1 MDERRFPQ
9 SNASI
14 GIARSRASEMDRSRC
29 RPRGSGG
36 GNRGRVGAAARKIKA
51 TTPVSC
57 NKEKEYC
64 GDRFR
69 FWRALFGP
77 TTEQQQGTIEIST
90 CTYDVGTMNDAL
102 VGKLVT
108 IAGLQSE
115 AGAPLNGSRGIVL
128 DDPKLLSKQAGRL
141 PVLLY
146 AQGKGNELLVLEKP
160 GMMRSIKEEN
170 LRSLEDQKCGAYKEF
185 AFEAWE
191 KAYRF
196 DGKIDLALFH
206 LKQYTQRW
214 PDDYKMTVNYVN
226 VLRQKDLLVPP
237 FRRAATEKASAD
249 EAWKA
254 LCRTEPYLTDGSYTE
269 THGDLSVLKGG
280 RGSVVE
286 SSHVNQFYFDMVWT
300 ALSSGQES
308 QVALDLALKI
318 TTENAH
324 DMKMARDALEHI
336 STTLRKRSPLND
348 NKADLEVNV
357 RAMKALLELSP
368 DDVELISWVAG
379 AECMAGNNQEGAK
392 WYRKAVERGCDCR
405 TELSL
410 AQIQCPGGPLEDHKI
425 LGTEDGRW
433 TIIHKSKADDYS
445 FERVSG
451 MIRIGRKR
459 ADVPPIEEAVAY
471 FPIPDPDDKVAFGV
485 AQYD

>member
-1 MDERRFPQ
+1 MT
-9 SNASI
+9 
-14 GIARSRASEMDRSRC
+14 DR
-29 RPRGSGG
+29 PFDG
-36 GNRGRVGAAARKIKA
+36 
-51 TTPVSC
+51 
-57 NKEKEYC
+57 
-64 GDRFR
+64 
-69 FWRALFGP
+69 WL
-77 TTEQQQGTIEIST
+77 
-90 CTYDVGTMNDAL
+90 
-102 VGKLVT
+102 
-108 IAGLQSE
+108 
-115 AGAPLNGSRGIVL
+115 
-128 DDPKLLSKQAGRL
+128 
-141 PVLLY
+141 
-146 AQGKGNELLVLEKP
+146 
-160 GMMRSIKEEN
+160 
-170 LRSLEDQKCGAYKEF
+170 
-185 AFEAWE
+185 
-191 KAYRF
+191 

-368 DDVELISWVAG
+368 DDVELISWAWPGTIKRVRNGTARLLSGVAI
-379 AECMAGNNQEGAK
+379 AGLS
-392 WYRKAVERGCDCR
+392 YRWPKFSVPAVHWRI
-405 TELSL
+405 TKSL
-410 AQIQCPGGPLEDHKI
+410 ARKMEGGQSSTKV
-425 LGTEDGRW
+425 RQ
-433 TIIHKSKADDYS
+433 TITVLR
-445 FERVSG
+445 E
-451 MIRIGRKR
+451 
-459 ADVPPIEEAVAY
+459 
-471 FPIPDPDDKVAFGV
+471 
-485 AQYD
+485 